1 MILSI
6 LKGAFLNAWD
16 MLIDFPLPYLG
27 KKQEREPLE
36 FPDSEFFTQLCFP
49 LVGLVC
55 GLLALLVWS
64 VLNKFFFPIP
74 ASAVF
79 AGLLTYFCIYKD
91 EGRGLAGIMALVVS
105 RKKKIPVEELL
116 FNLPDNISDVNA
128 PAATLTM
135 ILVVLFKLFTFY
147 LMAYYGYVYWL
158 LAVLILEFA
167 IEGDL
172 ASIPSISVNK
182 PLLHVKKS
190 KQRFIWFAAGFLVL
204 FVLFEAPVA
213 TLILFGAAF
222 GLNYAFKLYCFE
234 RLAGIDS
241 RMIGFAA
248 YVFELL
254 ALLLGL
260 VLLTKG
266 HVLIS

>member
-1 MILSI
+1 MILNI
-6 LKGAFLNAWD
+6 FKEAFFNAWD
-16 MLIDFPLPYLG
+16 MLIDFPLLYWG
-27 KKQEREPLE
+27 KKQEREPLKFSE
-36 FPDSEFFTQLCFP
+36 SEFVTQLCFP
-49 LVGLVC
+49 VVGLVC
-55 GLLALLVWS
+55 ALLALLAGVI
-64 VLNKFFFPIP
+64 LNKFLSPIP
-74 ASAVF
+74 AAAVF

-91 EGRGLAGIMALVVS
+91 EGRGLAGLMALVVS
-105 RKKKIPVEELL
+105 RKRKIPIEEVL
-116 FNLPDNISDVNA
+116 FNLPDNIGDVNA

-135 ILVVLFKLFTFY
+135 VLVVLFKLFVFY
-147 LMAYYGYVYWL
+147 FMAYYGYVYWL
-158 LAVLILEFA
+158 VAVCVLEFA

-172 ASIPSISVNK
+172 ASIPTISVNS

-190 KQRFIWFAAGFLVL
+190 KQRFIWFVAGFLVL
-204 FVLFEAPVA
+204 FILFEAPVA

-222 GLNYAFKLYCFE
+222 GLTYAFKLYCKE
-234 RLAGIDS
+234 KLGGIDS

-254 ALLLGL
+254 ALLLGF